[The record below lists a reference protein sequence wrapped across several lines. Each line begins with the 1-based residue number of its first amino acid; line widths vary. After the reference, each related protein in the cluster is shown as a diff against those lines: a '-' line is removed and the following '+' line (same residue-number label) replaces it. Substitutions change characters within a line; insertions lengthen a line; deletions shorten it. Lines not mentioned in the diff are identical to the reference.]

1 MVDGKSSAPCPDAG
15 FEMNRERWPIP
26 WLALLLDKWWG
37 DPPNR
42 WHPVAWLGLLIAK
55 VEGWVW
61 RNEPRRD
68 LWSGLGV
75 WLGGVVLVG
84 GAVKLLVAFLHKLP
98 QPLPIFGEAVLLK
111 LSLSPRSLAQAA
123 LAVEEALEEGN
134 LPKAR
139 QLLSWHL
146 VSRETRDLDESQVA
160 GATIESV
167 AENTSD
173 GILAPLLYYALGG
186 LPLVWVYRFANT
198 LDSMWG
204 YRNERY
210 EWLGKAAARL
220 DDLLNW
226 LPARFTA
233 LLLALTASLRG
244 ENGCRALAVIK
255 RDARTTASP
264 NAGYP
269 MSAMAG
275 ALGVELEK
283 VGHYRLGHGLPPPKT
298 KDIHRA
304 VRLMQTA
311 VLLGAGILSVILFLF
326 PRGQRRKK

>member
-1 MVDGKSSAPCPDAG
+1 MKWNSVLT
-15 FEMNRERWPIP
+15 P
-26 WLALLLDKWWG
+26 WLALLFDEWLG

-42 WHPVAWLGLLIAK
+42 WHPVAWMGSAIAK
-55 VEGWVW
+55 VENRVRSG
-61 RNEPRRD
+61 NPNRD
-68 LWSGLGV
+68 FWSGLGV

-84 GAVKLLVAFLHKLP
+84 SVIKLLVAFLHKLP
-98 QPLPIFGEAVLLK
+98 RPLAMLGEAILLK
-111 LSLSPRSLAQAA
+111 LTISQRGLRQAAQAVA
-123 LAVEEALEEGN
+123 EALQEKD
-134 LPKAR
+134 LPTAR
-139 QLLSWHL
+139 QQLAWHL
-146 VSRETRDLDESQVA
+146 VSRNTQDLDESQVA
-160 GATIESV
+160 GAAIESV

-173 GILAPLLYYALGG
+173 GILAPLVYYALGG

-226 LPARFTA
+226 LPARFAAFLLVLAA
-233 LLLALTASLRG
+233 LRDAENARRSLAM
-244 ENGCRALAVIK
+244 IQ

-283 VGHYRLGHGLPPPKT
+283 VGAYRLGEGLPPPKVE
-298 KDIHRA
+298 DISRA
-304 VRLMQTA
+304 VFLMQQA
-311 VLLGAGILSVILFLF
+311 VWLGAGVLTVISLLL
-326 PRGQRRKK
+326 PYRRRHK